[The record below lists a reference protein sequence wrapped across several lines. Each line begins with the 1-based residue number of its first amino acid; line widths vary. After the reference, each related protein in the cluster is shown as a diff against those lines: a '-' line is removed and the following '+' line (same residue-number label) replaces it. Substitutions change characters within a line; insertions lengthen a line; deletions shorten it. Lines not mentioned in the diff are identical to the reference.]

1 MKRSGMPA
9 RRTPMLRTV
18 PLAGG
23 AIPGRA
29 PLRPRSA
36 ARAALYVKRRA
47 LVAQLLADRP
57 SCEAKIAG
65 LCTGRTVDL
74 HELLSRARAG
84 STAASL
90 LNPDG
95 ILALCRACHDHVTT
109 HPAWAEGHG
118 LALATGQLVR
128 PVTSCRRVA
137 CARDHR
143 LDWGPHVG

>member
-1 MKRSGMPA
+1 MKRTGMPG

-65 LCTGRTVDL
+65 LCTGRTVDV
-74 HELLSRARAG
+74 HELLSRARGG
-84 STAASL
+84 SILDETGL
-90 LNPDG
+90 
-95 ILALCRACHDHVTT
+95 LALCRACHDHVTT

-118 LALATGQLVR
+118 LALCTGQLVR
-128 PVTSCRRVA
+128 PVTSCRRVS

-143 LDWGPHVG
+143 LDWGPPVG

>member
-1 MKRSGMPA
+1 
-9 RRTPMLRTV
+9 MLRTV

-36 ARAALYVKRRA
+36 AMAALYVKRRA

-74 HELLSRARAG
+74 HEPLLRSRG
-84 STAASL
+84 GKIDTPEEVL
-90 LNPDG
+90 V
-95 ILALCRACHDHVTT
+95 LCRACHDWVHQ
-109 HPAWAEGHG
+109 HPAEATDLG
-118 LALATGQLVR
+118 LMVHSWDSGRVRSTVAVVRDGSYVAGAPRTTSDGDSTATPL
-128 PVTSCRRVA
+128 
-137 CARDHR
+137 
-143 LDWGPHVG
+143 